1 MTEVKRNLYRFIGVC
16 LTSWRT
22 GSNILHGNVQ
32 VFLDLVWLT
41 QPVLHSENT
50 DRLSVPLPLHH
61 GIIWIK
67 ISCYTYKEVVWLCVT
82 VVASLSTSF
91 SILLTNSVKT
101 TTTKHVVSIETR
113 PVSPPTA
120 SHLCKSES
128 ENKAAF
134 ANSSRCPTFIQSSLY
149 MKSYEND
156 ISGRWHVIQSLS
168 RTFYQNGSVSMWN
181 SAPDNMMAV
190 KKSKKKKKK
199 KKIIA
204 WLVFCFQKCWCTAA
218 YVLHTPCYCEIPLC
232 PPNEEMV
239 ICASDTR
246 AAMSQ
251 APKVWRTWD
260 VERRLKYTCVV
271 LFLVLYVTVV
281 NSSWLIGL
289 LFSEENIGNWTA
301 M

>member
-1 MTEVKRNLYRFIGVC
+1 MNNTLAN
-16 LTSWRT
+16 
-22 GSNILHGNVQ
+22 N
-32 VFLDLVWLT
+32 T

-50 DRLSVPLPLHH
+50 DRLSVSLPLHH

-67 ISCYTYKEVVWLCVT
+67 ISCYTCKEVVWLFVT

-91 SILLTNSVKT
+91 SIRLTNSVKT
-101 TTTKHVVSIETR
+101 TTTKHVVSTET
-113 PVSPPTA
+113 TA

-134 ANSSRCPTFIQSSLY
+134 ANRSRCPTFIQSSVY
-149 MKSYEND
+149 MKSYEDD
-156 ISGRWHVIQSLS
+156 ISGRWLVIQSLS
-168 RTFYQNGSVSMWN
+168 RTFFLSKWFYQYVKL
-181 SAPDNMMAV
+181 ATPDNMMAIN
-190 KKSKKKKKK
+190 KSKKKNN
-199 KKIIA
+199 KIIA
-204 WLVFCFQKCWCTAA
+204 WLVLCFQKCWCTAA

-260 VERRLKYTCVV
+260 VERRLKYTCR
-271 LFLVLYVTVV
+271 
-281 NSSWLIGL
+281 SL
-289 LFSEENIGNWTA
+289 LSPLCHCS
-301 M
+301 